1 MDPKELLP
9 ELRTEHGRSQGRL
22 AEKMHVT
29 RQTASCWETGETV
42 TNIIKS
48 PDGARCSRSVP
59 IAHHFFIAP
68 HMLQCP
74 YFGRMC
80 MGM

>member
-29 RQTASCWETGETV
+29 RQTAFCWETGETV

-59 IAHHFFIAP
+59 IAHHFFIVP
-68 HMLQCP
+68 HRRQCP
-74 YFGRMC
+74 YSGRMC
-80 MGM
+80 TGM